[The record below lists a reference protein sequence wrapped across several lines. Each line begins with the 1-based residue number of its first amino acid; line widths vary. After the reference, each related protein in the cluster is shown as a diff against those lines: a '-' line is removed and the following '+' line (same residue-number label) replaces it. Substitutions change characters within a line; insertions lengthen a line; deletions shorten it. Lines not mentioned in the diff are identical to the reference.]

1 MKCSLNKYFALSIW
15 CLQLLYGG
23 LSLAQ
28 KSEDNTFK
36 LIISSSMFQNVKTE
50 DVYAST
56 KILAS
61 ELKKDMKS
69 NEQYEIIVCS
79 SIDEILERIKT
90 PFDVMYLSPIEY
102 LKLKKKFDL
111 EPALISEIDNNYGDI
126 YYLITNKNENVKSI
140 IDLKNSTINIL
151 SNADEQPPT
160 IWLDKLLRE
169 NKLPAK
175 HKFFKQVNLDYKSNN
190 VVLPVYFKKTGAAIV
205 TKSGFELICELNPHI
220 KEEIIVIHKSN
231 PMMRAIFCFDGRNND
246 AERKR
251 FLSDYLQKLHAS
263 NHGKQILNL
272 YMVKRIIPYKAE
284 YIESILDLYK

>member
-1 MKCSLNKYFALSIW
+1 MKYLLNKYIALSIW

-23 LSLAQ
+23 LSFAQ

-36 LIISSSMFQNVKTE
+36 MIISSSMFQNVKAE

-69 NEQYEIIVCS
+69 NEQYEIFVCS

-111 EPALISEIDNNYGDI
+111 EPVLISEIDNNYGDI
-126 YYLITNKNENVKSI
+126 YYLITNNSENIKSI
-140 IDLKNSTINIL
+140 SDLKNSTINIL
-151 SNADEQPPT
+151 SNADEQHPT

-169 NKLPAK
+169 NKLPVK
-175 HKFFKQVNLDYKSNN
+175 NKFFKQINLDYKTNN
-190 VVLPVYFKKTGAAIV
+190 VVLPVYFKKANAAIV
-205 TKSGFELICELNPHI
+205 TKSGFELICELNPNI
-220 KEEIIVIHKSN
+220 KKEIQILNKSN
-231 PMMRAIFCFDGRNND
+231 PMMRAIFCFDGRNKD
-246 AERKR
+246 AERKK
-251 FLSDYLQKLHAS
+251 FLSDYLQKLHNN